1 MPENYK
7 PVDSIPRTAPGI
19 EPRQRPQGQTVE
31 PLDHLQH
38 DHVYHKAHVG
48 PITAE
53 LVRPD
58 VGGKDWGGY
67 DLEKLRIAGLAR
79 AVQVSFLNMFA
90 TQLRA
95 MRPKCWQLCAFPP
108 HPIALEYR
116 KQSQD
121 SSAVLAQLH
130 SSLLLDC

>member
-1 MPENYK
+1 MPIEQRSQT
-7 PVDSIPRTAPGI
+7 PTHEHDADS
-19 EPRQRPQGQTVE
+19 V
-31 PLDHLQH
+31 HLQH

-58 VGGKDWGGY
+58 VGGEDWGGY

-116 KQSQD
+116 KNRKTR
-121 SSAVLAQLH
+121 LPYLH
-130 SSLLLDC
+130 NCTPLYCLTVE